1 MGGSRWQRPH
11 DGNVFEL
18 TVLWPGMNAPV
29 VFQAEAWKWEA
40 DESLSVLSG
49 DLTPRVEV
57 IPRGTP
63 VFFTYREAPIAQ
75 PQPEPWPFSVSAAL
89 DPYPVHHGRR

>member
-1 MGGSRWQRPH
+1 MGASRWQRPH
-11 DGNVFEL
+11 VGNVFEL
-18 TVLWPGMNAPV
+18 TVLWPGMLAPV

-63 VFFTYREAPIAQ
+63 LFFTYREAPITR
-75 PQPEPWPFSVSAAL
+75 PQPKLEPFAPSPP
-89 DPYPVHHGRR
+89 PYPYPADGRG